1 MISMARDIIFK
12 GKRVNNIF
20 DTQVIKMGE
29 RGNQ

>member
-1 MISMARDIIFK
+1 MISLAIDIIFK